1 VRVDETE
8 EALAIARARLWLRSG
23 RARQIRERARLSQAD
38 AARAVGT
45 SMWQVSRWES
55 GKGTPRRDTALRLAV
70 LLDGLEEVIRAE
82 DGGG

>member
-8 EALAIARARLWLRSG
+8 EALAIARARLWLHSG
-23 RARQIRERARLSQAD
+23 KARQIRERARLSQAD

-45 SMWQVSRWES
+45 SMWQISRWEG
-55 GKGTPRRDTALRLAV
+55 GKGTPRRGTALKLAV

-82 DGGG
+82 DGST